1 MSTLR
6 LGEWQTAAPAP
17 QLPVEAFGLLN
28 YLRFVALDCRAKPR
42 TDLFEACALLHATKD
57 RTQQAHAEALMR
69 CIGQALGKPARLYA
83 PGVTEVTFDE
93 NWLTQLGLASARQ
106 DTASVRFLIQSRVSQ
121 ENQRLVGYL
130 VHQVAKHNATI

>member
-1 MSTLR
+1 MATLR

-17 QLPVEAFGLLN
+17 QLPAEAFGLLN

-57 RTQQAHAEALMR
+57 RTQQTHAEALMR

-83 PGVTEVTFDE
+83 PGVIEVTFDE

-121 ENQRLVGYL
+121 EHQRLVGYL
-130 VHQVAKHNATI
+130 VHQISKHDISI